1 MKIFI
6 NRSPVQG
13 PWGGGNNFVRAF
25 FDHIPSLGHQVY
37 NSLVRDLDVIFIQD
51 PRPDSQVGIS
61 INECIAYKR
70 AFPKT
75 KIVQRINECDARKNT
90 NDIDNLLRECSRFID
105 KTVFVSGWMKEY
117 HQKKGW
123 HCDDVQVLINGVD
136 SFFSPG
142 ERINNGKIN
151 IVTHHWSDNYLKGFD
166 VYDYIDDLA
175 GKREDITFTYIG
187 RERGTFKNTNVI
199 APLFGRALGEELRK
213 YDIYISGSRNDPG
226 PNHIL
231 ESIACGIPT
240 YSHVEG
246 GGSCEFTGI
255 SHVFSRLED
264 IDVIVSQKNL
274 EKNDFQVKSWYD
286 CMCELNE
293 NTLLKC

>member
-25 FDHIPSLGHQVY
+25 FDHIPGFGHQVY

-166 VYDYIDDLA
+166 VYDYIDDLV

-199 APLFGRALGEELRK
+199 APLFGKALGEELRK

-246 GGSCEFTGI
+246 GGSCEFTGR

-264 IDVIVSQKNL
+264 IDIIVSQKNL